1 MSGGAAVG
9 ISFMP
14 DKVGGGGEPSLG
26 WGWEEPETPLSASSQ
41 EAFRGDSGVGAIL
54 RPMNPQSP
62 DPRAIARRH
71 AERKR
76 SRIHLIRKR
85 VATLTVTVFIAIF
98 AVIYVQMVE
107 GNDPALSKTTST
119 TAASPSSSGS
129 STSSDSSS
137 TSSDSTSSGS
147 SSTSSDDSSTS
158 SDDSSTS
165 SDTGSSSSSTDS
177 GSSNS
182 SSSSNSS
189 P

>member
-41 EAFRGDSGVGAIL
+41 EAFRADSGAGVIL

-137 TSSDSTSSGS
+137 TSSDSSSTSSDN
-147 SSTSSDDSSTS
+147 SSTSSDDSSS
-158 SDDSSTS
+158 S

-177 GSSNS
+177 GSSSTDSGSSNS
-182 SSSSNSS
+182 SSSSN
-189 P
+189 